1 MSCASVIRFIEMLDE
16 ELVSHPSCKIV
27 YCVRAGRRALTNAVF
42 LMGAYMILKL
52 DMSTET
58 VAGAF
63 SWLDQ
68 SMIEPFRDATYSEC
82 DFELRLED
90 CWRGLESGI
99 ANEWLGRPSD
109 TGSDPARWGMID
121 VDEYLHF
128 DEPSSFRSPTPLSP
142 LFF

>member
-1 MSCASVIRFIEMLDE
+1 MSCASVIRFIEMLVE
-16 ELVSHPSCKIV
+16 ELASHPSCKIV
-27 YCVRAGRRALTNAVF
+27 YCVGAGRRALTNAVF

-68 SMIEPFRDATYSEC
+68 SMIEPFRDVTYSVP

-90 CWRGLESGI
+90 CWGGLERGI
-99 ANEWLGRPSD
+99 ANEWLSRPSD
-109 TGSDPARWGMID
+109 TGSDGA
-121 VDEYLHF
+121 
-128 DEPSSFRSPTPLSP
+128 
-142 LFF
+142 